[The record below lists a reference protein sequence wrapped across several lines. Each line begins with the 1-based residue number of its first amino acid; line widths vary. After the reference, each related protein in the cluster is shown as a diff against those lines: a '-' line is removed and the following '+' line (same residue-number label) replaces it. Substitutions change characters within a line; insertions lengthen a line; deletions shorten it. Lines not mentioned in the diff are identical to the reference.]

1 MENVNANTNAN
12 ATATETE
19 TAIASRN
26 GNGTANPAVT
36 GAATAGVTAAVTA
49 AAGAAAHTAAE
60 AGAYTGRKA
69 TREGT
74 ADAAGHCR
82 AHGTEQEYP
91 RRRLRRE
98 QEEAPEGVC
107 PYFIRDRGR
116 GVIYCECA
124 RFHFPDKLARRE
136 IVYAYCAHPS
146 GYKQC
151 VLKQAMD
158 GFYRRKYDRLD
169 AVPEGGEA

>member
-1 MENVNANTNAN
+1 M
-12 ATATETE
+12 
-19 TAIASRN
+19 
-26 GNGTANPAVT
+26 
-36 GAATAGVTAAVTA
+36 
-49 AAGAAAHTAAE
+49 
-60 AGAYTGRKA
+60 
-69 TREGT
+69 
-74 ADAAGHCR
+74 ADAAIHTDRDAESEAAADTAGRNR
-82 AHGTEQEYP
+82 ASETAQEYP

-136 IVYAYCAHPS
+136 IVYTYCAHPS
-146 GYKQC
+146 GYRQC

-169 AVPEGGEA
+169 AVSGGGEACCRTERPAARARSDRAPDAAPMRIAR

>member
-1 MENVNANTNAN
+1 M
-12 ATATETE
+12 
-19 TAIASRN
+19 
-26 GNGTANPAVT
+26 
-36 GAATAGVTAAVTA
+36 
-49 AAGAAAHTAAE
+49 
-60 AGAYTGRKA
+60 
-69 TREGT
+69 
-74 ADAAGHCR
+74 ADAAIHTDRDAESEAAADTAGR
-82 AHGTEQEYP
+82 NQASETAQEYP

-116 GVIYCECA
+116 GVIYSECA

-136 IVYAYCAHPS
+136 IVYTYCAHPS
-146 GYKQC
+146 GYRQC

-169 AVPEGGEA
+169 AVSGGGEA